1 MSFREKHDLQTGLR
15 SPVRMSF
22 GAFSGGTVSAH
33 GAEGPESVLSVNGGS
48 DSLGGGNCRII
59 CEKYGKCTKLIKSKK
74 IEKSTCF
81 FSKSVVGY
89 RSTADAGQNTK
100 AIWLIGQAVKT
111 PPSHGGNRG
120 SIPLSAVKRTLRFR
134 FGDFKVF
141 LFQIMVYIV
150 SRQILYHGWGY
161 GI

>member
-1 MSFREKHDLQTGLR
+1 
-15 SPVRMSF
+15 MSF

-33 GAEGPESVLSVNGGS
+33 GAEGPESVLSVNGSS

-59 CEKYGKCTKLIKSKK
+59 CEKYRKCTKLIKSKK
-74 IEKSTCF
+74 IEKSTCI

-141 LFQIMVYIV
+141 LF
-150 SRQILYHGWGY
+150 
-161 GI
+161 